1 MLHSIPA
8 GIASFPSG
16 YTIERALLFNGTNG
30 FLSRTPSGAATSARI
45 FTMSVGL
52 KRAEITDSTYDGYI
66 FVCSP
71 DEDGIALTQDDDKLA
86 FRIEGSTY
94 VMTAAN
100 QFRDPTA
107 WFHLILRIDSTQAV
121 AANRIR
127 IYINGT
133 NIC

>member
-45 FTMSVGL
+45 FTMSVWL

-71 DEDGIALTQDDDKLA
+71 DEDGIVDNDWNISQDSD
-86 FRIEGSTY
+86 G
-94 VMTAAN
+94 VMTHVYSSKMTVFAKAKVC
-100 QFRDPTA
+100 
-107 WFHLILRIDSTQAV
+107 DSKQLF
-121 AANRIR
+121 
-127 IYINGT
+127 
-133 NIC
+133 CHQE